1 MSRVRCITL
10 GLVCG
15 IACLLPATAL
25 ASRTMD
31 STLMDDN
38 QLIYQTS
45 PLAIVQNLQRIAAL
59 GVDRVKVSMVWLLV
73 APSAYSPQRPNFDA
87 TNPTAYGAAAWARYD
102 LIVAEAH
109 SLGLKVYFQLTPPAP
124 AWGIP
129 AGQPQQG
136 EARGRAPNP
145 PDFQQFVE
153 AVGRRYSGSFVPPGQ
168 TRPLPRV
175 DYWGLWNEPNVT
187 GWLNPW
193 HNGSLLL
200 QPPLYRA
207 VVNAAWSG
215 LQASGHT
222 PATDTILVGET
233 ANSGVGSVT
242 QFVYNL
248 YCLSPKLKPLSGN
261 AAARAGC
268 PTSPSKA
275 KFVAANPG
283 LFGATGFAHH
293 PYGFNA
299 PPDRRYP
306 LKSWITMFNL
316 GSIESQLNRVFAS
329 YGKRRRG
336 GVPLYLTEYG
346 YESNPPN
353 PFVRNSTG
361 QQATWINQAE
371 YMAYNYSYVRSFNQF
386 ELADS
391 PPNAAEKPGS
401 YAYWTTSFQMGL
413 LFSNFKP
420 KPAYAAFRIP
430 IWVPRQVHGRGVVVW
445 GQLRP
450 ADHRGR
456 QSATI
461 QFARAGSR
469 SFRRL
474 ATVVTRNR
482 EGFFLTRVGIPG
494 AGLLRIAWRSPN
506 AGVYYSRTVRIS

>member
-1 MSRVRCITL
+1 MKRVRCLTIAAVSVL
-10 GLVCG
+10 
-15 IACLLPATAL
+15 ACLLPASAL
-25 ASRTMD
+25 ASKSMD

-38 QLIYQTS
+38 QLIYQNS
-45 PLAIVQNLQRIAAL
+45 QLAVIQNLERLKQL
-59 GVDRVKVSMVWLLV
+59 GVDRVKLSMVWWLV
-73 APSAYSPQRPNFDA
+73 APAATSAQRPNFDA
-87 TNPTAYGAAAWARYD
+87 TNPAAYGSAAWARYD
-102 LIVAEAH
+102 FIVSVAQ
-109 SLGLKVYFQLTPPAP
+109 SLGLKVYFQLTPPVP
-124 AWGIP
+124 AWSIP
-129 AGQPQQG
+129 PGQAQQS
-136 EARGRAPNP
+136 EVRGRAPNP
-145 PDFQQFVE
+145 ADFQQFLQ
-153 AVGRRYSGSFVPPGQ
+153 AVGRRYSGSYVPGGQ

-175 DYWGLWNEPNVT
+175 DYWGLWNEPNVS

-193 HNGSLLL
+193 YSGSQLL

-207 VVNAAWSG
+207 LVNAAWNG

-222 PATDTILVGET
+222 PASDTILVGET
-233 ANSGVGSVT
+233 ANSGVGTVT

-248 YCLSPKLKPLSGN
+248 YCVSPKLKALSGK
-261 AAARAGC
+261 AAQRAGC

-275 KFVAANPG
+275 KFAAANPG

-299 PPDRRYP
+299 PPDRPYP
-306 LKSWITMFNL
+306 LKTWVTMYNL
-316 GSIESQLNRVFAS
+316 GSIERQLSQIFAS
-329 YGKRRRG
+329 YGKRRAG

-353 PFVRNSTG
+353 PFVKNSTG
-361 QQATWINQAE
+361 QQAEWINQAE

-430 IWVPRQVHGRGVVVW
+430 IWVPRPAHGRGVLVW

-450 ADHRGR
+450 ANHRAR

-461 QFARAGSR
+461 QFAPLGSR

-474 ATVVTRNR
+474 KTVTTRNR
-482 EGFFLTRVGIPG
+482 EGFFLTRVGVPR
-494 AGLLRIAWRSPN
+494 AGFLRIAWRNP
-506 AGVYYSRTVRIS
+506 AGVYYSRTVRVS